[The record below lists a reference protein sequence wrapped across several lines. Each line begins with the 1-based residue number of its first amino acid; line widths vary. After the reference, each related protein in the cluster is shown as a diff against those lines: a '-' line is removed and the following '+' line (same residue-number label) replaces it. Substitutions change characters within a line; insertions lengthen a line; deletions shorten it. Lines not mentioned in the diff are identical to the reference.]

1 MKKSLFVLACLAVM
15 ATAQPAG
22 AQRRPDAPLPK
33 WEGLAETPQ
42 MGWSSWNKFQT
53 DINEDLIK
61 ATADQMVELGL
72 VDAGYVYL
80 NLDDGWHGERD
91 EQGFVH
97 EDLAKFPSGMKA
109 LADYLHSKG
118 LKLGIYSDAGTNTC
132 ACYTGSLGH
141 EYQDAYMYAQW
152 GVDYLKYD
160 WCYTNNIDP
169 KGAYTLMRNAL
180 RKAGRPIFFSMCEWG
195 NNKPWEWAAEVGHS
209 WRSTG
214 DIGAHFLADPITY
227 DENGRP
233 RWRSLG
239 VLEIIDL
246 NEPLR
251 QYAGPGHWNDP
262 DMLEVGNGLSDAE
275 NRAHFA
281 MWCMMAAPLILGND
295 ITAMSPE
302 TLAIITNKE
311 LIAIDQ
317 DPLGVQG
324 LRLKKDGDLQYWFKP
339 LENGDWAFCLLNG
352 GPDALNV
359 VLKWSDLDFV
369 DDLSQRAIDFAG
381 TNYTVKDL
389 WHADAKPV
397 NTLSKGKGK
406 NRGKMVS
413 NTFNVT
419 VASHDVAIYR
429 LSPVPS
435 KKK

>member
-1 MKKSLFVLACLAVM
+1 MRKLLLFTALVM
-15 ATAQPAG
+15 LLVPQSINAQ
-22 AQRRPDAPLPK
+22 QRKPDAPLPK

-53 DINEDLIK
+53 EINEKLIK
-61 ATADQMVELGL
+61 ETADQMVELGL

-97 EDLAKFPSGMKA
+97 EDMEKFPSGMKA
-109 LADYLHSKG
+109 LSDYLHSKG
-118 LKLGIYSDAGTNTC
+118 IKLGIYSDAGTNTC

-160 WCYTNNIDP
+160 WCYTNNVDP

-195 NNKPWEWAAEVGHS
+195 SNKPWEWAAEVGHS
-209 WRSTG
+209 WRTTG
-214 DIGAHFLADPITY
+214 DITARFDG
-227 DENGRP
+227 NSKQRG
-233 RWRSLG
+233 WGQS
-239 VLEIIDL
+239 VLEIIEQ

-262 DMLEVGNGLSDAE
+262 DMLEVGNGMSVSED
-275 NRAHFA
+275 RAHFT

-295 ITAMSPE
+295 ITNMSEE
-302 TLAIITNKE
+302 TLATITNKE
-311 LIAIDQ
+311 VIAIDQ

-324 LRLKKDGDLQYWFKP
+324 LRLMKVGDLQYWFKP
-339 LENGDWAFCLLNG
+339 LVDGDWAFCILNTG
-352 GPDALNV
+352 EEAQTVEFN
-359 VLKWSDLDFV
+359 WAELDFE
-369 DDLSQRAIDFAG
+369 DGLSGRSTGFDTI
-381 TNYTVKDL
+381 NYNVKDL
-389 WHADAKPV
+389 WNAAAKPFT
-397 NTLSKGKGK
+397 TLVKGKGK
-406 NRGKMVS
+406 QRSQMVPNAAS
-413 NTFNVT
+413 IT
-419 VASHDVAIYR
+419 VGSHDVAAYR
-429 LSPVPS
+429 LSPVPE